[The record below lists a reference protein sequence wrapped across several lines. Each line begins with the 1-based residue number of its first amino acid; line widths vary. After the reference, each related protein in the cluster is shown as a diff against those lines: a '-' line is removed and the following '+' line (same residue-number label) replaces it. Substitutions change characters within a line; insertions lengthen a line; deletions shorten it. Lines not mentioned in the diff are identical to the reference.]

1 MSKFII
7 AAAAAALVGSAT
19 VATADSYISFNEAE
33 SASSVLDLGNV
44 TAASNGVVEIYDFNR
59 GQAGALLGTE
69 MVTAGANYD
78 VRVNLGAVPVNDVV
92 AILKVDGVIADQ
104 QEIDIQ

>member
-1 MSKFII
+1 MKTLAL
-7 AAAAAALVGSAT
+7 AAAAVAASAT
-19 VATADSYISFNEAE
+19 FASADSYFGFQGAQDRDFQVEI
-33 SASSVLDLGNV
+33 DLV
-44 TAASNGVVEIYDFNR
+44 RADAAGVVEIYDFNR